1 MADNMADNLEFQ
13 ILPQLPPQNTE
24 VESAVLG
31 GCLVDRIAF
40 PRVRDLLE
48 PSDFYLTIH
57 QKIYAAMIDIDRNE
71 QPIDLM
77 SLAVWFSDRKQLD
90 QIGGQS
96 YLSELYEQTIS
107 AVNIDIYAQLLLRK
121 SRDRQLIQWG
131 QSIVA
136 LGHQSHLTN
145 EEITDSITE
154 GFNRI
159 VNLSARAQGD
169 LTAMSTIA
177 SDGYAALAKL
187 MQEGR
192 PPGLL
197 TGCTDLDAMTNG
209 YQRGSLAIVAGRPSM
224 GKSALAF
231 QQAFS
236 MARQG
241 LSVAVFSLEM
251 SQESIFF
258 RALASES
265 NVAAGDI
272 KSGRISDRD
281 WEKIGQCYGEFPDL
295 PIYIDDSTVSVLDI
309 QNRIERLQ
317 QRTGKPVDAV
327 VIDYLGLMKGIGN
340 DPNREISNIS
350 RSLKAMAKKYNIPVI
365 LLSQL
370 NRSVESR
377 SDKRPMMAD
386 LRDSG
391 ALEQDADLVIALY
404 RDEYYNK
411 ETVDRNVAE
420 LLILKHRNGPVGTVK
435 MLFEPMFTRFR
446 NMEARN
452 EY

>member
-1 MADNMADNLEFQ
+1 MSDKLDFVS
-13 ILPQLPPQNTE
+13 LPQLPPQNTE
-24 VESAVLG
+24 IELAVLG
-31 GCLVDRIAF
+31 GCLIDPIAF
-40 PRVRDLLE
+40 PRVRGLLE
-48 PSDFYLTIH
+48 SSDFYLTIH
-57 QKIYAAMIDIDRNE
+57 QKIYAAMVEIDRND

-77 SLAVWFSDRKQLD
+77 SLAVWFSDRKMLD

-96 YLSELYEQTIS
+96 YLAELHEQTVS
-107 AVNIDIYAQLLLRK
+107 AVNIDIYAQVLLRK
-121 SRDRQLIQWG
+121 SRDRQLIKWG
-131 QSIVA
+131 QSIVE

-145 EEITDSITE
+145 EDITETITE
-154 GFNRI
+154 GFNRML
-159 VNLSARAQGD
+159 NLSARTQGD
-169 LTAMSTIA
+169 LMPMSTIA
-177 SDGYAALAKL
+177 AEGYEALAKL

-192 PPGLL
+192 PPGLR
-197 TGCTDLDAMTNG
+197 TGCDDLDAMTNG
-209 YQRGSLAIVAGRPSM
+209 YQRGALTIVAGRPSM

-231 QQAFS
+231 QQAFT

-251 SQESIFF
+251 SRESIFF
-258 RALASES
+258 RALASEA

-272 KSGRISDRD
+272 KSGKICDRD
-281 WEKIGQCYGEFPDL
+281 WEKISQCYCDFPDL
-295 PIYIDDSTVSVLDI
+295 PIHVDDSTVSVLDI

-350 RSLKAMAKKYNIPVI
+350 RSLKAMAKKFNIPVI

-420 LLILKHRNGPVGTVK
+420 LLILKQRNGPTGTVK

-446 NMEARN
+446 NMEARH